1 MVRINFNLRDS
12 AADGTTPV
20 NVVIRWNGQRLVY
33 PSGERIAPDSWSANT
48 QRAKKGTCGNGDFN
62 LHLTNVQQGIEKA
75 YRSAR
80 EKYLREP
87 SIAELR
93 AAIDAEL
100 TADAAAPELSFLDFV
115 QQFIN
120 GADNRINPVNGKSLA
135 HTTKKKYH
143 STYAHLKEFL
153 KNYRKP
159 VQCADIDL
167 QFYDRFNTYLTITKK
182 LALNSVGKYIQTLKT
197 FLRAADESG
206 MVVNP
211 AYKSRR
217 FKVPKESTTK
227 VYLTDAEIDELF
239 SIDLSKR
246 PALERARDLLVFHT
260 RTGLRHSDW
269 DAFSEINFN
278 GNRVEIKTQKT
289 AQLVTL
295 PLHHQMTVIRSRYE
309 GVYPNA
315 LPPALTT
322 QKMNEH
328 LKELAALSP
337 SLRMPVI
344 IYKTVA
350 GESISTTVRKYQCI
364 TTHTARRSFA
374 TNLYRA
380 GCPVRSIMEITGHK
394 SESSFRSYIV
404 LDREEHAKIVEGYMS
419 GAAAMSIAK

>member
-12 AADGTTPV
+12 AADSTTPV

-33 PSGERIAPDSWSANT
+33 SSTLSIIPKNWNSKKQEAKSSSSGSGEFNT
-48 QRAKKGTCGNGDFN
+48 N
-62 LHLTNVQQGIEKA
+62 LSHKREVIKKA
-75 YRSAR
+75 YLSAVS
-80 EKYLREP
+80 KLKREP

-93 AAIDAEL
+93 TAIDAEL
-100 TADAAAPELSFLDFV
+100 NAAAAAQELSFLDFI

-120 GADNRINPVNGKSLA
+120 DADNRINPVNGKSLA

-143 STYAHLKEFL
+143 STRAHLKEFL
-153 KNYRKP
+153 KNHRKP

-167 QFYDRFNTYLTITKK
+167 QFYDRFVSYLTIKKK
-182 LALNSVGKYIQTLKT
+182 LAKNSVGKYIQTLKT

-206 MVVNP
+206 IVVNP

-217 FKVPKESTTK
+217 FIVPKENTTK

-269 DAFSEINFN
+269 DTFSEISFN
-278 GNRVEIKTQKT
+278 GNRVELRTQKT
-289 AQLVTL
+289 PQLVTL
-295 PLHHQMTVIRSRYE
+295 PLHPQMTVIRARYE

-315 LPPALTT
+315 LPPALST

-328 LKELAALSP
+328 LKELAAFSP

-350 GESISTTVRKYQCI
+350 GVATSTTKKKYQCI
-364 TTHTARRSFA
+364 STHTARRSFA

-380 GCPVRSIMEITGHK
+380 GCPARSIMEITGHK

-404 LDREEHAKIVEGYMS
+404 LDREEHAKIVEGYMNT
-419 GAAAMSIAK
+419 AVTLRIAK

>member
-12 AADGTTPV
+12 AADSTTPV

-33 PSGERIAPDSWSANT
+33 PSGLSITPKKWSHKS
-48 QRAKKGTCGNGDFN
+48 QRAKSSSAASGEFN
-62 LHLTNVQQGIEKA
+62 KNLLEKHDKIEKA
-75 YRSAR
+75 YLSTLT
-80 EKYLREP
+80 KLKREP

-93 AAIDAEL
+93 SAIDAEL
-100 TADAAAPELSFLDFV
+100 TAAAAAPELSLLDFI
-115 QQFIN
+115 QQFISD
-120 GADNRINPVNGKSLA
+120 ADNRINPVNGKSLA

-153 KNYRKP
+153 KNHRKP
-159 VQCADIDL
+159 LQCADIDL

-269 DAFSEINFN
+269 DTFSEINFN

-295 PLHHQMTVIRSRYE
+295 PLHHQMTIIRSRYE
-309 GVYPNA
+309 GIYPNA

-344 IYKTVA
+344 IYKTIA
-350 GESISTTVRKYQCI
+350 GVSTSTTVKKYECI

-419 GAAAMSIAK
+419 SAAAMRIAN

>member
-12 AADGTTPV
+12 AADSTTPV
-20 NVVIRWNGQRLVY
+20 NVVIRWNGLRLVY

-48 QRAKKGTCGNGDFN
+48 QRAKKGTSGSGDFN

-100 TADAAAPELSFLDFV
+100 TADAAAPELSLLEFV
-115 QQFIN
+115 QQFIRD
-120 GADNRINPVNGKSLA
+120 ADSRINPVNGKSLA

-153 KNYRKP
+153 KNHRKP

-167 QFYDRFNTYLTITKK
+167 QFYDRLVSYLTITKK
-182 LALNSVGKYIQTLKT
+182 LAKNSVGKYIQTLKT

-206 MVVNP
+206 MVVNS

-217 FKVPKESTTK
+217 FKVPKEETTA
-227 VYLTDAEIDELF
+227 VYLSELDELF
-239 SIDLSKR
+239 SLDLSNK
-246 PALERARDLLVFHT
+246 PSLERARDLLVFHA

-269 DAFSEINFN
+269 DKLSEISFN

-289 AQLVTL
+289 SQLVTL
-295 PLHHQMTVIRSRYE
+295 PLHHQMTVIRARYE

-315 LPPALTT
+315 LPPALTN

-328 LKELAALSP
+328 LKELAAFSP

-350 GESISTTVRKYQCI
+350 GVSTSTAVKKYQCI

-380 GCPVRSIMEITGHK
+380 GCPARSIMAITGHK

-404 LDREEHAKIVEGYMS
+404 LDREEHAKIVEGYMNTTLS
-419 GAAAMSIAK
+419 ALG

>member
-1 MVRINFNLRDS
+1 MVKINLNLRDS
-12 AADGTTPV
+12 AAVGTTPV

-33 PSGERIAPDSWSANT
+33 PSGLSIIPKKWNYDK
-48 QRAKKGTCGNGDFN
+48 QVAKSNSGDFN
-62 LHLTNVQQGIEKA
+62 TVLSDLKEDVGMA
-75 YRSAR
+75 YLSTLK
-80 EKYLREP
+80 KYQREP

-93 AAIDAEL
+93 AAIDAKR
-100 TADAAAPELSFLDFV
+100 ADDAAAPDLSLLEFV
-115 QQFIN
+115 QQFIRDAN
-120 GADNRINPVNGKSLA
+120 SRVNPINGKSLA

-143 STYAHLKEFL
+143 STYAHLKEFS
-153 KNYRKP
+153 KNQRKP

-167 QFYDRFNTYLTITKK
+167 QFYDRFFSYLTITKK
-182 LALNSVGKYIQTLKT
+182 LAKNSVGKYIQTLKT

-217 FKVPKESTTK
+217 FIVPKENTTK

-260 RTGLRHSDW
+260 RSGLRHSDW

-295 PLHHQMTVIRSRYE
+295 PLHPQMTVIRSRYE

-315 LPPALTT
+315 LPPALST

-328 LKELAALSP
+328 LKELAAFSP

-350 GESISTTVRKYQCI
+350 GIATSTTKKKYECI
-364 TTHTARRSFA
+364 STHTARRSFA

-380 GCPVRSIMEITGHK
+380 GCPARSIMEITGHK

-404 LDREEHAKIVEGYMS
+404 LDREEHAKIVEMYMDT
-419 GAAAMSIAK
+419 AAPLAIVK